1 MEAMEAY
8 ARRIYPREHYEAP
21 IVYAQ
26 VGCDSY
32 YDSRMYNFSEGGMYF
47 EPERPLAP
55 ESDLSIIMVNYAP
68 GTFGP
73 EAYKSYIARIRWCRE
88 VTGTKRHRFGVGVEF
103 LAKSHEIPIADAY
116 KIQIYC
122 DLCGKLCGSGEI
134 IQTVDYFNLCRQ
146 CLKHMNAMPDGIIK
160 ESIHRFLSGN
170 VL

>member
-1 MEAMEAY
+1 MMATY
-8 ARRIYPREHYEAP
+8 ARRLYPRGHYEAP
-21 IVYAQ
+21 ILYAS
-26 VGCDSY
+26 VGSDSY
-32 YDSRMYNFSEGGMYF
+32 YDSTIYNFSKGGIYF

-73 EAYKSYIARIRWCRE
+73 EAYKSYIARTRWCRE
-88 VTGTKRHRFGVGVEF
+88 VTATERHRFGVGAEF
-103 LAKSHEIPIADAY
+103 LAKSHEILVADLY
-116 KIQIYC
+116 KIRIHC

-134 IQTVDYFNLCRQ
+134 TQTVDFFHLCRH

-170 VL
+170 VV